1 MSASLHCTPTG
12 SRVPLRFTC
21 GRAPRNLYPPKSIAA
36 LLYSLPPF
44 THLLPIRMYTIGYD
58 IGSSSVK
65 AALVEA
71 KTGKVLAR
79 VTAPDTEM
87 GMDAPEAG
95 WAEQNP
101 EDWYKY
107 VVQATQDILARTQVQ
122 SEDIK
127 AVGIG
132 YQMHGLVLVD
142 ADHKVVRPSIIWCDG
157 RAVET
162 GDRAFKG
169 IGDATCLE
177 HCLNSPGNFTAE

>member
-1 MSASLHCTPTG
+1 MYGLYCPFFHSPPSSL
-12 SRVPLRFTC
+12 
-21 GRAPRNLYPPKSIAA
+21 
-36 LLYSLPPF
+36 
-44 THLLPIRMYTIGYD
+44 
-58 IGSSSVK
+58 SSSVK

-177 HCLNSPGNFTAE
+177 HCLNSPGNFTAAKLKWVADNEPENYKAARYAMLPGDYIAHRPK